1 MPTRFPRLA
10 KRDGEEPWQ
19 GLTRQQV
26 ADMIAAQRI
35 GEHADVDLTGIE
47 DAWTLRWSQ
56 DSESWGVGPAGTGG
70 GSLALGE
77 TSSTA
82 YRGDRGKTAYD
93 HSQVTSGNPHGTT
106 AADVGALPGDT
117 VIPDITGLQAT
128 SEKNQPNGYAGL
140 DGDGTIPDNRIPSS
154 IARDTEIGTQIT
166 AHDGSGTAHPDI
178 RELAGRVAFV
188 VALSDETTA
197 LTTGQKSVFRAPHA
211 FTLTGVRA
219 SLTTASSSGLPT
231 VDIREGG
238 TTVLSTKV
246 TVDVG
251 ELTSTTA
258 ATAAVISDASIAD
271 DAALSFHLDVA
282 GTGAAGLK
290 VTLIGVRT

>member
-10 KRDGEEPWQ
+10 KRDGDEPWQ

-26 ADMIAAQRI
+26 ADMIAAQQL

-47 DAWTLRWSQ
+47 DEWTLRWSQ
-56 DSESWGVGPAGTGG
+56 DSQSWGVGPAGTGG

-140 DGDGTIPDNRIPSS
+140 DGDGTIPDNRIPAS
-154 IARDTEIGTQIT
+154 IARDSEIGTQIT
-166 AHDGSGTAHPDI
+166 AHDGSGAAHPDI
-178 RELAGRVAFV
+178 REMIPDLTNAKGFVSHGAVA
-188 VALSDETTA
+188 STA
-197 LTTGQKSVFRAPHA
+197 RPTGY
-211 FTLTGVRA
+211 
-219 SLTTASSSGLPT
+219 
-231 VDIREGG
+231 
-238 TTVLSTKV
+238 
-246 TVDVG
+246 
-251 ELTSTTA
+251 
-258 ATAAVISDASIAD
+258 ASIEWYGT
-271 DAALSFHLDVA
+271 VEPTNWIA
-282 GTGAAGLK
+282 GDTWN
-290 VTLIGVRT
+290 RP